1 MNKLSAQTTTGHR
14 HVSAMAWTDQH
25 QGVTTIAAIAVAVL
39 AGVLLGILF
48 DMASSGPGS
57 AAVHR
62 AGGHALG
69 TVAQAQHAAA
79 AAVTAV
85 TTATSSDA
93 AAVRGGSA
101 ISPARGGFAVGRSAG
116 AGSGFIV
123 IHAGTRG
130 PVRGGFA
137 GRSLG
142 AGHAPAVSMTGATV
156 AGD

>member
-1 MNKLSAQTTTGHR
+1 MNTLSAQTTTGRR
-14 HVSAMAWTDQH
+14 HVGPIAWTDQH
-25 QGVTTIAAIAVAVL
+25 QGATTIAAIAFAVL
-39 AGVLLGILF
+39 AGVLLGILLS
-48 DMASSGPGS
+48 MASSGTGS
-57 AAVHR
+57 AALHR

-85 TTATSSDA
+85 TTATSGDA
-93 AAVRGGSA
+93 TAVRGGSTR
-101 ISPARGGFAVGRSAG
+101 SPARGGFAVGRTAG

-123 IHAGTRG
+123 IHSGTRA

-142 AGHAPAVSMTGATV
+142 AGHAPAVSALTP
-156 AGD
+156 AGN

>member
-1 MNKLSAQTTTGHR
+1 MNTLSAQTTTGHR
-14 HVSAMAWTDQH
+14 HVSPIAWTDQH
-25 QGVTTIAAIAVAVL
+25 QWATTIAAIAIAVL

-48 DMASSGPGS
+48 SMASSGPGS
-57 AAVHR
+57 ATLHR
-62 AGGHALG
+62 AGGHALA

-85 TTATSSDA
+85 TTATSGDTA
-93 AAVRGGSA
+93 TVQGSRTR
-101 ISPARGGFAVGRSAG
+101 SPARGGFAVGRTAG

-123 IHAGTRG
+123 IRAGTRA

-142 AGHAPAVSMTGATV
+142 AGHAPAVSVTRSTV
-156 AGD
+156 AGG

>member
-1 MNKLSAQTTTGHR
+1 MNTLSAQTTTGGR
-14 HVSAMAWTDQH
+14 HVGAIAWTDQH

-48 DMASSGPGS
+48 SMASSGPGS
-57 AAVHR
+57 AALHR
-62 AGGHALG
+62 AGGHALA

-79 AAVTAV
+79 AAVTTVA
-85 TTATSSDA
+85 TAGSGDA
-93 AAVRGGSA
+93 TAVRDSSTR
-101 ISPARGGFAVGRSAG
+101 SPARGGFAVGRAAA

-123 IHAGTRG
+123 IHAGTRA

-142 AGHAPAVSMTGATV
+142 AGHAPA
-156 AGD
+156 

>member
-1 MNKLSAQTTTGHR
+1 MNTLSAQTTTGHR
-14 HVSAMAWTDQH
+14 HVSPIAWTDEH
-25 QGVTTIAAIAVAVL
+25 QGVTTIAAIAFAVL

-48 DMASSGPGS
+48 SMASSGTES
-57 AAVHR
+57 AAPHR

-79 AAVTAV
+79 AAVATV
-85 TTATSSDA
+85 TTATGGDA
-93 AAVRGGSA
+93 ATVRGSSTR
-101 ISPARGGFAVGRSAG
+101 SPARGGIAVGRAAG

-123 IHAGTRG
+123 IHAGTTA

-142 AGHAPAVSMTGATV
+142 AGHAPA
-156 AGD
+156 